1 MHQKKKKKKKKKRNQ
16 NTSEEPTNF
25 IRIKIVNKTAG

>member
-1 MHQKKKKKKKKKRNQ
+1 MHQKKKKKKVQESKL